1 MNMKRIVF
9 AAGGILIMLII
20 IGITLHS
27 MANINE
33 INQKR
38 REKEK
43 GEAQASQIITTVAT
57 TSIWDSLRPTETESG
72 IAGEG
77 EPMTNENGEVIQE
90 ATQAVNGENEE
101 IMTENAL
108 SEETAPVPQTRTE
121 AIVVR

>member
-90 ATQAVNGENEE
+90 TTQAVNGENEE